1 MEQSD
6 IIGPAAVPLPGS
18 DMFLLGATIVLGVVA
33 VAAIAVIS
41 VVRLVRR
48 RRGVPPRRPVGLVL
62 WGATAVVSLCLG
74 LVLWPFGFSVPE
86 FPALPRLFPENA
98 FFYRPTS
105 DLEVADGSQRTIDA
119 IGDLPFVAA
128 PLGSV
133 KDGRT
138 RGIPFNFV
146 DRDTPRHRFDFT
158 YPGASN
164 DTAYPIPD
172 PAYVQS
178 MPFYRADNHY
188 VGIDLESR
196 QMWELASVRRWFWFW
211 QAGAGA
217 LWDLDSLEY
226 PKGHTTASGVPLVP
240 LSYTYEQVASGSID
254 HVLMVSLPTVR
265 AEEYQWPARH
275 TDGPVEDP
283 DAPVMGTWFRLRSD
297 ADLSRLGPQA
307 RVVAEALQQYGA
319 VLGDTGGSLAFTG
332 TPDNRWDDDDLAT
345 LGTLSSD
352 DLEVID
358 ASAVMVDP
366 ESMEAAR

>member
-265 AEEYQWPARH
+265 AEEYQGPARH